1 MPKSCFMS
9 IKNKRKTILKD
20 VNFRMDSGQMLAI
33 LGSSGSGKT
42 TLLDVISNRHNGG
55 QVEGSVKINGKNRT
69 KASIR
74 RCSAYVR
81 QDDRLL
87 PHLTVKETLFFVGR
101 LKLPS
106 SYSSKEVKE
115 RIDDVIA
122 ELGLGHVSDTKVGGP
137 EVRGVSGGERRRVSI
152 GVDRKSVV

>member
-1 MPKSCFMS
+1 
-9 IKNKRKTILKD
+9 
-20 VNFRMDSGQMLAI
+20 MDSGQMLAI

-87 PHLTVKETLFFVGR
+87 PHLTVRETLFFVGR

-106 SYSSKEVKE
+106 SYSSKEVKQ

-122 ELGLGHVSDTKVGGP
+122 ELGLRHVSDTKVGGP
-137 EVRGVSGGERRRVSI
+137 EVRGISGGERRRVSI
-152 GVDRKSVV
+152 GVQLLIDPSITHYL